1 MYEPLFLRSRIFPRI
16 ERTKAMR
23 KAEPAKLPDKKTP
36 PKLIMKRTKDGGT
49 EIGPI
54 PPAVPEPKIP
64 KK

>member
-1 MYEPLFLRSRIFPRI
+1 MYEPLFYGVGYCSNREDKS
-16 ERTKAMR
+16 MR

-54 PPAVPEPKIP
+54 PPPVPEPKIP

>member
-1 MYEPLFLRSRIFPRI
+1 M
-16 ERTKAMR
+16 K

-54 PPAVPEPKIP
+54 PPPVPEPKIP